1 MKYLVTALTFAA
13 LNAPLAHAGDLYTS
27 QPDRTSATHIATVQ
41 RQVSGAP
48 LALGKTG
55 TRNRPILAPFGI
67 AEIDLNGDNHITF
80 DELYRID
87 SPALRSRQGG

>member
-1 MKYLVTALTFAA
+1 MRYLATALTMA
-13 LNAPLAHAGDLYTS
+13 LLYSPLAHASDLIA
-27 QPDRTSATHIATVQ
+27 PAAERTATAQSATIQ
-41 RQVSGAP
+41 RQLPGSP

-55 TRNRPILAPFGI
+55 TRHRPMLAPFGI
-67 AEIDLNGDNHITF
+67 ADIDLNGDNHISF